1 MGAKMIIIPARLKSS
16 RFSEK
21 ILCDIGG
28 LPMFIFTAKRV
39 SEIDELCIAVDDER
53 VLKIARDYGFKAVL
67 TSLEHK
73 SGTDRINEAC
83 ELLGLNENELIINVQ
98 ADEPFIEL
106 ENLAKFK
113 DFASS
118 CVGKDAFMASCF
130 KNISAKEAKDSNLVK
145 VVCDE
150 LGFALYFSR
159 SKLPFERETY
169 TKNFKGHLG
178 IYAYRV
184 GALKEFCS
192 FASSAL
198 ENAEKLEQLR
208 ALENGK
214 KIKMLELQTRSM
226 GIDTKEDYQRALEF
240 LKKF

>member
-1 MGAKMIIIPARLKSS
+1 MIIIPARLKSS

-21 ILCDIGG
+21 ILCDIAG
-28 LPMFIFTAKRV
+28 LPLFIFTAKRV
-39 SEIDELCIAVDDER
+39 SGIDELCIAVDDEK
-53 VLKIARDYGFKAVL
+53 VFKIARDYGFKAVL
-67 TSLEHK
+67 TSSHHQ

-83 ELLGLNENELIINVQ
+83 KLLNLDENELIINVQ

-106 ENLAKFK
+106 ENLAQFR
-113 DFASS
+113 DFAQS

-130 KNISAKEAKDSNLVK
+130 KEISPKEAEDANLVK
-145 VVCDE
+145 VVCDD

-159 SKLPFERETY
+159 AKIPFERELY
-169 TKNFKGHLG
+169 AKSFKGHLG

-192 FASSAL
+192 FKTSAL

-214 KIKMLELQTRSM
+214 KIKMLELKTKSM
-226 GIDTKEDYQRALEF
+226 GIDTKEDYERALNY
-240 LKKF
+240 LAN